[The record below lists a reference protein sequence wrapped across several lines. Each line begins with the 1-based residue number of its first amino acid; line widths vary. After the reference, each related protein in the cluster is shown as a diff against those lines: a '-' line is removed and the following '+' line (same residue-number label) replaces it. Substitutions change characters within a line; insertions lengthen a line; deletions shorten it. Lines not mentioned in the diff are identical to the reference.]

1 MRLKQMIVML
11 ALVALALP
19 VASQMGMGSQVPT
32 LSGIWRPVVGSGST
46 YEITREGNK
55 TTMEFAVVGKEDM
68 GGKTGYWVESSI
80 MEPKGGGEMVI
91 KVLETV
97 DGNAI
102 SYSKSI
108 IQMPGQGPMEM
119 DSNMMNMGGRRPAQ
133 TVSTDFRDK
142 AELAGSESITVPAGT
157 FNCEHYRMKDG
168 SGEAWISDKVSPWSL
183 VKMRDQLRTVVL
195 AKMTTD
201 AKTRITGTPTKFDP
215 MQMMRN
221 RTGQQGQ
228 QPQ

>member
-1 MRLKQMIVML
+1 
-11 ALVALALP
+11 
-19 VASQMGMGSQVPT
+19 
-32 LSGIWRPVVGSGST
+32 
-46 YEITREGNK
+46 
-55 TTMEFAVVGKEDM
+55 
-68 GGKTGYWVESSI
+68 
-80 MEPKGGGEMVI
+80 
-91 KVLETV
+91 
-97 DGNAI
+97 
-102 SYSKSI
+102 
-108 IQMPGQGPMEM
+108 MEM
-119 DSNMMNMGGRRPAQ
+119 DSNMMNMGGRWPAQ

-142 AELAGSESITVPAGT
+142 AELVGSESITVPAGT
-157 FNCEHYRMKDG
+157 FSCEHYRMKDG